1 MEVYELL
8 RRLGDEPVKLE
19 WAPRGGSVI
28 TAIIS
33 EKGGVGKTALTTGL
47 AATAAEAGLRV
58 LVIDLDGRATATHEL
73 GVESPEFSVNDLL
86 YIDASD
92 RNPVDPRGLASD
104 AILQSGPG
112 WPDNVQLIAAERAL
126 ANREADNTSGM
137 EHRLRLSLDGVADK
151 YDLVLVDV
159 PPRPGGKLT
168 VAAILAATQAILPST
183 LDEDGY
189 IGARDAL
196 VSIRRA
202 RLNQGMQPLPVVGV
216 LRNIVD
222 RRRTGLGELYDQ
234 KLSTEWPQEAP
245 DGVRLLE
252 DVAVP
257 RYVVRQEARSAQ
269 IPYTAAKSHEAELI
283 RRAYRRTLNHMSK
296 AA

>member
-1 MEVYELL
+1 VEVYELL
-8 RRLGDEPVKLE
+8 RRLGDAPVELE
-19 WAPRGGSVI
+19 WAPQRQPVI

-47 AATAAEAGLRV
+47 AATAAEKGLRV
-58 LVIDLDGRATATHEL
+58 LVIDLDGRATATNEL
-73 GVESPEFSVNDLL
+73 GVEAPDFSVNDLL
-86 YIDASD
+86 FIDAAD
-92 RNPVDPRGLASD
+92 QNPIDPRGLAAD
-104 AILQSGPG
+104 AVLPSGEG

-126 ANREADNTSGM
+126 ANRESDNTSGM
-137 EHRLRLSLDGVADK
+137 EHRLRLSLEGVADQ
-151 YDLVLVDV
+151 YDLVLIDV

-168 VAAILAATQAILPST
+168 VAAILAATQAIIPST

-202 RLNQGMQPLPVVGV
+202 RLNHGMQPLPVVGV

-234 KLSTEWPQEAP
+234 KLATEWPQDAP
-245 DGVRLLE
+245 DSVRLLD

-257 RYVVRQEARSAQ
+257 RYVIRQEARSAQ
-269 IPYTAAKSHEAELI
+269 IPYTSAKSTEAEMI
-283 RRAYRRTLNHMSK
+283 RRAYRLTLNHMSK
-296 AA
+296 VA

>member
-1 MEVYELL
+1 MEVYDLL
-8 RRLGDEPVKLE
+8 RRLGDSPVELV
-19 WAPRGGSVI
+19 WAPRHRPVI

-47 AATAAEAGLRV
+47 AATAAELGMRV
-58 LVIDLDGRATATHEL
+58 LVIDLDGRATATNEL
-73 GVESPEFSVNDLL
+73 GVEDPAFSVNDLL

-92 RNPVDPRGLASD
+92 RNPVDPRGLAAE
-104 AILQSGPG
+104 AILPAGPG
-112 WPDNVQLIAAERAL
+112 WPETVQLISAERAL

-137 EHRLRLSLDGVADK
+137 EHRLRLSLEGVADRF
-151 YDLVLVDV
+151 DLVLIDV

-168 VAAILAATQAILPST
+168 VAAILAATQALLPST

-202 RLNQGMQPLPVVGV
+202 RLNHGMPPLPVVGI

-222 RRRTGLGELYDQ
+222 RRRTGLGEMYDQ
-234 KLSTEWPQEAP
+234 KFETEWPQDAQ
-245 DGVRLLE
+245 DGVRLLD

-269 IPYTAAKSHEAELI
+269 IPFTAARTPEAEMI
-283 RRAYRRTLNHMSK
+283 RRAYRLTLNHMAK